1 VYDSEN
7 PRKEEDS
14 GNSVNEN
21 EKSTEKIDIDS
32 GLTSEQNEKDN
43 CDKNTLSS
51 LSASCSIRQMI
62 FLKPSS

>member
-1 VYDSEN
+1 MLQEADNEDSEN

-32 GLTSEQNEKDN
+32 GLT
-43 CDKNTLSS
+43 
-51 LSASCSIRQMI
+51 
-62 FLKPSS
+62 